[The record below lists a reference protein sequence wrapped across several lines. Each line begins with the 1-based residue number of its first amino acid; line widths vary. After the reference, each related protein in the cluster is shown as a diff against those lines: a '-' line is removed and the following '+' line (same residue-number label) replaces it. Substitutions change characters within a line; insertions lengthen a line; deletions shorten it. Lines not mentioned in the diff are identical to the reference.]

1 LDLPSH
7 FLTEYVFPA
16 VAFTMNGTCAAINYD
31 PLRLIAW
38 FFVQKPKIP
47 NQGDTTYVKEIV

>member
-1 LDLPSH
+1 
-7 FLTEYVFPA
+7 VFPA